1 MLTFII
7 YLQLDM
13 ESTYSIFTQEMESA
27 FTGSEKCPEKKCT
40 YSCQHHLVPGKMKA
54 ARMAVSQGEAKKMLI
69 FVLIF
74 VVDLYHYYKLLLKKK
89 NPVYLK

>member
-1 MLTFII
+1 
-7 YLQLDM
+7 
-13 ESTYSIFTQEMESA
+13 MESA

-74 VVDLYHYYKLLLKKK
+74 VVDLYHYYKLLLKKRILFIS
-89 NPVYLK
+89 NELSVCLE

>member
-1 MLTFII
+1 
-7 YLQLDM
+7 
-13 ESTYSIFTQEMESA
+13 
-27 FTGSEKCPEKKCT
+27 
-40 YSCQHHLVPGKMKA
+40 MKA